1 MVDSVTVLIV
11 IEQIA
16 TCIYTY
22 IVHKNEIGN
31 CNQYI
36 ALLSDKMKKKK
47 LLFEL
52 TKAISK
58 VDESMVK
65 MTISQD
71 VDLDATIIY
80 SKTPLSYSLEMDAE
94 NITS

>member
-1 MVDSVTVLIV
+1 
-11 IEQIA
+11 
-16 TCIYTY
+16 
-22 IVHKNEIGN
+22 
-31 CNQYI
+31 
-36 ALLSDKMKKKK
+36 MKKKK

-94 NITS
+94 NIAILLLEKGANPESQLPVKSLIMFFVRFTLHPNSIKLSFFLHC